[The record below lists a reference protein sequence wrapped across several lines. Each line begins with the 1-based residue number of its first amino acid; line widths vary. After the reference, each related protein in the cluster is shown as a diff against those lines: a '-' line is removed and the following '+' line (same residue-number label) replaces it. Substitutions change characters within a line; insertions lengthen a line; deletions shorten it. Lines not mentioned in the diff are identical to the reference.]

1 MLEPQVV
8 VNLLPQLRVG
18 VDLVRHRSWLVKDSR
33 MPREGSSNASAE
45 WSAKIGGTSTRQ
57 QPSERAR
64 KGETHLS
71 AVCATRSQ
79 LDHPVVLAS
88 QQHG

>member
-45 WSAKIGGTSTRQ
+45 WSAKISGTSTRQ

-71 AVCATRSQ
+71 AVCATRGQ

>member
-8 VNLLPQLRVG
+8 VNPLPEFGVG
-18 VDLVRHRSWLVKDSR
+18 VHLMRHRSWLVKDSR

-45 WSAKIGGTSTRQ
+45 WSAKIGGTSMRQ

-79 LDHPVVLAS
+79 LDHSVVLAL
-88 QQHG
+88 QKHG

>member
-64 KGETHLS
+64 KTRTLLS
-71 AVCATRSQ
+71 AVCATLGQ
-79 LDHPVVLAS
+79 LDHFVVLAS